1 MSTPVTSLVF
11 TVWYITTVIVITAL
25 DEIHQT
31 PVVIVIVLT
40 GATGIDGGK
49 VVIMPPVFDSV
60 GGLEN
65 VKSKEKGV
73 RVLKKRSLMYLSC
86 HNYRVVSVTPSLI
99 YVYSS
104 LCFLV
109 LGKII
114 IAKKTTEKAF
124 SKLKTKLRRKKRG
137 QTLKIL

>member
-99 YVYSS
+99 YV
-104 LCFLV
+104 C
-109 LGKII
+109 K
-114 IAKKTTEKAF
+114 
-124 SKLKTKLRRKKRG
+124 
-137 QTLKIL
+137 